1 MTKKPQA
8 LLTTETADNKT
19 VIHPWYQLF
28 KQRLELVWFKD
39 IRVGTGAHH
48 EFYIKIRDS
57 IAKEGL
63 KCPLVLNPEGWLING
78 HHRLK
83 AIRRFGHGTLAYKA
97 KTRDE
102 GTFLSHMNVAVWN
115 IHQEKGLIEDNQ
127 FMFEGKMHKFTEKV
141 HHLFTENMRRLPVK
155 R

>member
-1 MTKKPQA
+1 MVATPKH
-8 LLTTETADNKT
+8 LLTTETADKKT

-28 KQRLELVWFKD
+28 KHRLELVWFKD
-39 IRVGTGAHH
+39 IRVGTGSHY

-57 IAKEGL
+57 INQEGL
-63 KCPLVLNPEGWLING
+63 LCPLVLNSEGWLING

-83 AIRRFGHGTLAYKA
+83 AIRRFGHGTLCYQA

-102 GTFLSHMNVAVWN
+102 GTFLSHMNVAAWN
-115 IHQEKGLIEDNQ
+115 IHIAKGNIENNQ
-127 FMFEGKMHKFTEKV
+127 FMFEGKMRKFTEKV
-141 HHLFTENMRRLPVK
+141 YHLFTENMRRLPVK